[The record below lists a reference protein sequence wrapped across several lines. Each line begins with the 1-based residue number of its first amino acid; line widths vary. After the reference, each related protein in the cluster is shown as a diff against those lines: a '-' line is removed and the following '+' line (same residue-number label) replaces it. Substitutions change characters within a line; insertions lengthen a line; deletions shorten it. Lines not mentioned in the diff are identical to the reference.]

1 MGAWRLAFGPQLA
14 VIALIGAGAAGCSDS
29 SRFDSNPFA
38 SENTGSRSEVTG
50 SIPKSAN
57 SVESKPLPH
66 LASNG
71 GEGYSGG
78 GRGMGSY
85 QPSQPANSDVTGS
98 LPPAAPPP
106 PPSWSWEGGTPIT
119 LRAGDTLETL
129 SRRYGVPVA
138 VIMQSNN
145 ISNPALVHA
154 GQHLVIPHLKGPAA
168 ALAAPP
174 PRLAANAPALP
185 AAAPTL
191 PPAAPVPPPRMA
203 LAPSSA
209 VHVVAA
215 GETLRSIAH
224 MYGKPVLVLAKANNI
239 APDSRVKIGE
249 RIVVPDAKAAAQ
261 PPAALPKRA
270 EAPAAAAPQNLASVA
285 ESPHSARLA
294 SPAAPVEE
302 DSAVKTA
309 EPAGKVGEFRWPVRG
324 RVIAGFGPKP
334 NGLQNDGIN
343 LAVPEGTPVKAAE
356 DGVVAYAGNELKGYG
371 NLVLLRHSNGFV
383 TAYAHASEILVKKGD
398 VIKRGQTIAKSG
410 QTGSV
415 TAPQLHFEIRKGS
428 TPVDPAQYLNGA

>member
-66 LASNG
+66 FARNG
-71 GEGYSGG
+71 GEGYWGA

-85 QPSQPANSDVTGS
+85 QQPANPDVTGS

-168 ALAAPP
+168 ALPP
-174 PRLAANAPALP
+174 PR
-185 AAAPTL
+185 
-191 PPAAPVPPPRMA
+191 
-203 LAPSSA
+203 
-209 VHVVAA
+209 H
-215 GETLRSIAH
+215 
-224 MYGKPVLVLAKANNI
+224 
-239 APDSRVKIGE
+239 
-249 RIVVPDAKAAAQ
+249 
-261 PPAALPKRA
+261 
-270 EAPAAAAPQNLASVA
+270 
-285 ESPHSARLA
+285 A
-294 SPAAPVEE
+294 SP
-302 DSAVKTA
+302 
-309 EPAGKVGEFRWPVRG
+309 
-324 RVIAGFGPKP
+324 
-334 NGLQNDGIN
+334 Q
-343 LAVPEGTPVKAAE
+343 TPRR
-356 DGVVAYAGNELKGYG
+356 YPRRRPRY
-371 NLVLLRHSNGFV
+371 LRRRRSRRR
-383 TAYAHASEILVKKGD
+383 EW
-398 VIKRGQTIAKSG
+398 R
-410 QTGSV
+410 
-415 TAPQLHFEIRKGS
+415 
-428 TPVDPAQYLNGA
+428 

>member
-1 MGAWRLAFGPQLA
+1 MCASRLVFGPQL
-14 VIALIGAGAAGCSDS
+14 VVFALIGLGAAGCADS

-38 SENTGSRSEVTG
+38 SDTGSRSDVTG
-50 SIPKSAN
+50 SIPKSTN

-66 LASNG
+66 LAANS
-71 GEGYSGG
+71 GEGTSGG

-85 QPSQPANSDVTGS
+85 QPANADVTGS

-106 PPSWSWEGGTPIT
+106 PPPPAWTWEGGTPIA
-119 LRAGDTLETL
+119 LRAGETLETL

-138 VIMQSNN
+138 AIMQANN

-154 GQHLVIPHLKGPAA
+154 GQHLVIPHLKGPAV
-168 ALAAPP
+168 ALAAPQTHV
-174 PRLAANAPALP
+174 ASS
-185 AAAPTL
+185 APTI
-191 PPAAPVPPPRMA
+191 PSAAPVGPPRMA
-203 LAPSSA
+203 LAPNSA

-215 GETLRSIAH
+215 GETLHSIARL
-224 MYGKPVLVLAKANNI
+224 YGKPVLVIAKANNI
-239 APDSRVKIGE
+239 APDSRVKIGD
-249 RIVVPDAKAAAQ
+249 RLVIPDVKSASV
-261 PPAALPKRA
+261 PPAVQPKHA
-270 EAPAAAAPQNLASVA
+270 EAPPAAAAQNLAVA

-294 SPAAPVEE
+294 SPAAPADEE
-302 DSAVKTA
+302 TALKKT
-309 EPAGKVGEFRWPVRG
+309 ETAGKLDAFRWPVRG

-343 LAVPEGTPVKAAE
+343 VAVPEGTPIKAAE

-398 VIKRGQTIAKSG
+398 VVKRGQPIAKSG

-415 TAPQLHFEIRKGS
+415 TSPQLHFEIRKGS